1 MIRIGYEKTNG
12 DQVVAGEFMTA
23 PEANECMAQLIL
35 DTNDKDDIALYYYAT
50 VMGDNESRYGYIYPS

>member
-12 DQVVAGEFMTA
+12 DQVVAGDFITA
-23 PEANECMAQLIL
+23 SEANECMDQLIL

-50 VMGDNESRYGYIYPS
+50 VMGDNESRYGYVYPS